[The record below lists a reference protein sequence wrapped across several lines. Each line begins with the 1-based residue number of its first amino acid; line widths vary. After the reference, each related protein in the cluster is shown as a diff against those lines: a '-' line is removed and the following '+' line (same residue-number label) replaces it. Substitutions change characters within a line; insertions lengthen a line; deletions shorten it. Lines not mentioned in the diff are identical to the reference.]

1 MHFFEDFR
9 KRICTFG
16 EILGVY
22 ALRRICIFEK
32 SIYTLR
38 LDPPRKARARSPN
51 LQRTGLIGS
60 VTSRDVTKSVNVVLA
75 R

>member
-1 MHFFEDFR
+1 MELCESWDLENGFALAFR
-9 KRICTFG
+9 NQSAF
-16 EILGVY
+16 
-22 ALRRICIFEK
+22 ADA
-32 SIYTLR
+32 TLE